1 MVTVPGRRHRQS
13 CDASGRDDAGLSLIE
28 LLVASAIGTMV
39 ISIVSIWLFTSQST
53 SNDFL
58 DANSDESDV
67 QLMLDAVVAT
77 VADAR
82 PTALCHLPHPT
93 PSSTIPA
100 DTRVLPYTVD
110 TGNDACDNVGENWGY
125 TPLLGSL
132 TSFQPGSPFKEASSS
147 GVCYYALPD
156 GTPPDPTDPVTPD
169 GFCVDEDA
177 AGQLRIRT
185 LTSSAS
191 TYLGAAIAANWSWSS
206 LGNDGRSL
214 GAIDKLEFKY
224 LDLDGKE
231 ITAGSSC
238 PVLGGSTCVSD
249 TAIDSIELITITVE
263 RGSGADKIS
272 KKATVPVRV
281 HRERLP
287 GAPMYYDA
295 STGSAS
301 GEIDVQWVA
310 PLPNGS
316 ASVTNYHIQ
325 WITGSDTWDSPTGED
340 NTVSG
345 TGTSETITG
354 LTSGTDYEVRMAAIN
369 SEGTGEW
376 TAPMSKTAG

>member
-1 MVTVPGRRHRQS
+1 MTVPGRHHRQS
-13 CDASGRDDAGLSLIE
+13 CDASGREDDAGLSLIE

-67 QLMLDAVVAT
+67 QLMLDTVVAT
-77 VADAR
+77 ITDAR
-82 PTALCHLPHPT
+82 PTALCLDPHPT
-93 PSSTIPA
+93 PSTTSGS
-100 DTRVLPYTVD
+100 DTRTLPETAVLTC
-110 TGNDACDNVGENWGY
+110 NSVGENWGY
-125 TPLLGSL
+125 TPLLGSVTGL
-132 TSFQPGSPFKEASSS
+132 QPGSPFREASST
-147 GVCYYALPD
+147 GICYYALPD
-156 GTPPDPTDPVTPD
+156 GTPPDPTAPVTPD

-177 AGQLRIRT
+177 GQLRIRT
-185 LTSSAS
+185 LESNAS

-206 LGNDGRSL
+206 LGSGRPL
-214 GAIDKLEFKY
+214 GPIDNLEFKY

-238 PVLGGSTCVSD
+238 SVLGGSTCVAG

-263 RGSGADKIS
+263 RESGADAVS
-272 KKATVPVRV
+272 KKATAPVRV

-287 GAPMYYDA
+287 GAPMYYNA

-301 GEIDVQWVA
+301 GEIDVHWVA

-345 TGTSETITG
+345 TGISETITG
-354 LTSGTDYEVRMAAIN
+354 LTSGTNYEVRMAAIN

-376 TAPMSKTAG
+376 TAPISKTAG